1 MSNKKGLFI
10 VLIIYIICYIFRIL
24 EYFILRTDKTFFG
37 EAFIHKI
44 LGIIILYIVAKSMS
58 FNCENI
64 SFTRKKAIF
73 YLGQGLLFGI
83 FIYIISYGIE
93 ILINISHGQFKS
105 LEFYVSTYSVE
116 GNIGKQTAIIFFV
129 ICILGNIINVI
140 MEEGIFRGLFQKLFE
155 QKYNFLPSAIL
166 SSLLFGFWHV
176 IAPLRSYYDGTISFE
191 EMFINII
198 ILVVTSTLVGFK
210 FSMMTKLTGSLYM
223 SMGDHFVNNSI
234 INILHIVS
242 KDGSIDKLLVMR
254 ISIAQTLSFLIVL
267 IYFKLSKNECS
278 EILHYIHFF

>member
-10 VLIIYIICYIFRIL
+10 VLVIYTICYIFRIS

-44 LGIIILYIVAKSMS
+44 LGIIVLYTVIKFMS
-58 FNCENI
+58 FNYENI
-64 SFTRKKAIF
+64 GFTRKKIIF
-73 YLGQGLLFGI
+73 YLRQGLLFGI
-83 FIYIISYGIE
+83 FVYSISYGIE
-93 ILINISHGQFKS
+93 ILINMSHGQFKS

-116 GNIGKQTAIIFFV
+116 GNIGKQTTIIFFL

-140 MEEGIFRGLFQKLFE
+140 MEEGIFRGLLQKLFE
-155 QKYNFLPSAIL
+155 QKYNFLLSAIL

-198 ILVVTSTLVGFK
+198 ILFVTSTLVGFK

-223 SMGDHFVNNSI
+223 SMGDHFVNNTI

-254 ISIAQTLSFLIVL
+254 ISIAQTLSFLIIL
-267 IYFKLSKNECS
+267 IYFKLSRNECS
-278 EILHYIHFF
+278 

>member
-1 MSNKKGLFI
+1 M
-10 VLIIYIICYIFRIL
+10 
-24 EYFILRTDKTFFG
+24 
-37 EAFIHKI
+37 
-44 LGIIILYIVAKSMS
+44 GIIILYIVAKSMS

-64 SFTRKKAIF
+64 GFTRKKAIF

-83 FIYIISYGIE
+83 FIYLISYGIE

-105 LEFYVSTYSVE
+105 FEFYVSTYSVE

-166 SSLLFGFWHV
+166 SSLLFGFWHI

-198 ILVVTSTLVGFK
+198 ILVVTSTLVGLK
-210 FSMMTKLTGSLYM
+210 FSMMTKLTGNLYM
-223 SMGDHFVNNSI
+223 SMGDHFVNNTI

-278 EILHYIHFF
+278 

>member
-10 VLIIYIICYIFRIL
+10 ILGIYTICYIFRTL

-44 LGIIILYIVAKSMS
+44 LGIIVLYTIIKSMS
-58 FNCENI
+58 FNYENI
-64 SFTRKKAIF
+64 GFTRKKVIF
-73 YLGQGLLFGI
+73 YLRQGFLFGI
-83 FIYIISYGIE
+83 FVYSISYGIE
-93 ILINISHGQFKS
+93 ILINMSHGQFKS

-116 GNIGKQTAIIFFV
+116 GNIGKQTAIIFFL

-155 QKYNFLPSAIL
+155 QKYNFLLSTIL

-176 IAPLRSYYDGTISFE
+176 VAPLRSYYDGTISFE

-210 FSMMTKLTGSLYM
+210 FSMITKLTGNLYM
-223 SMGDHFVNNSI
+223 SMGDHFVNNTI
-234 INILHIVS
+234 INVLHIVS

-278 EILHYIHFF
+278 

>member
-10 VLIIYIICYIFRIL
+10 VLIICIICYIFRIL

-64 SFTRKKAIF
+64 GFTRKKAIF

-83 FIYIISYGIE
+83 FIYLISYGIE

-105 LEFYVSTYSVE
+105 FEFYVSTYSVE

-155 QKYNFLPSAIL
+155 QKYNFLLSAIL

-176 IAPLRSYYDGTISFE
+176 VAPLRSYYDGTISFE

-210 FSMMTKLTGSLYM
+210 FSMMTKLTGNLYM
-223 SMGDHFVNNSI
+223 SMGDHFVNNTI

-254 ISIAQTLSFLIVL
+254 ISITQTLSFLIVL

-278 EILHYIHFF
+278 

>member
-10 VLIIYIICYIFRIL
+10 VLVIYTICYIFRIS

-44 LGIIILYIVAKSMS
+44 LGIIVLYTVIKFMS
-58 FNCENI
+58 FNYENI
-64 SFTRKKAIF
+64 GFTRKKIIF
-73 YLGQGLLFGI
+73 YLRQGLLFGI
-83 FIYIISYGIE
+83 FVYSISYGIE
-93 ILINISHGQFKS
+93 ILINMSHGQFKS

-116 GNIGKQTAIIFFV
+116 GNIGKQTTIIFFL

-140 MEEGIFRGLFQKLFE
+140 MEEGIFRGLLQKLFE
-155 QKYNFLPSAIL
+155 QKYNFLLSAIL

-210 FSMMTKLTGSLYM
+210 FSMMTKLTGNLYM
-223 SMGDHFVNNSI
+223 SMGDHFVNNTI

-278 EILHYIHFF
+278 

>member
-1 MSNKKGLFI
+1 
-10 VLIIYIICYIFRIL
+10 
-24 EYFILRTDKTFFG
+24 
-37 EAFIHKI
+37 
-44 LGIIILYIVAKSMS
+44 MS

-64 SFTRKKAIF
+64 GFTRKKAIF

-83 FIYIISYGIE
+83 FIYLISYGIE

-105 LEFYVSTYSVE
+105 FEFYVSTYSVE

-155 QKYNFLPSAIL
+155 QKYNFLLSAIL

-198 ILVVTSTLVGFK
+198 ILFVTSTLVGFK

-223 SMGDHFVNNSI
+223 SMGDHFVNNTI

-278 EILHYIHFF
+278 

>member
-10 VLIIYIICYIFRIL
+10 VLVIYTICYIFRIL
-24 EYFILRTDKTFFG
+24 EYFILRADKTFFG

-44 LGIIILYIVAKSMS
+44 LGIIVLYIVAKSMS

-64 SFTRKKAIF
+64 GFTRRKAIF

-116 GNIGKQTAIIFFV
+116 GNIGKQTAIIFFL

-155 QKYNFLPSAIL
+155 QKYNFLLSAIL

-176 IAPLRSYYDGTISFE
+176 VAPLRSYYDGTISFE

-210 FSMMTKLTGSLYM
+210 FSMMTKLTGNLYM
-223 SMGDHFVNNSI
+223 SIGDHFVNNTI

-267 IYFKLSKNECS
+267 IYFILSKNECS
-278 EILHYIHFF
+278 

>member
-198 ILVVTSTLVGFK
+198 ILVVTSTLVGLK

>member
-198 ILVVTSTLVGFK
+198 ILVVTSTLVGLK

-278 EILHYIHFF
+278 

>member
-44 LGIIILYIVAKSMS
+44 LGIIVLYTVIKSMS
-58 FNCENI
+58 FNYENI
-64 SFTRKKAIF
+64 GFTRKKVIF
-73 YLGQGLLFGI
+73 YLRQGLLFGI
-83 FIYIISYGIE
+83 FVYSISYGIE
-93 ILINISHGQFKS
+93 ILINMSHGQFKS

-116 GNIGKQTAIIFFV
+116 GNIGKQTTIIFFL

-140 MEEGIFRGLFQKLFE
+140 MEEGIFRGLLQKLFE
-155 QKYNFLPSAIL
+155 QKYNFLLSAIL

-176 IAPLRSYYDGTISFE
+176 VAPLRSYYDGTISFE

-198 ILVVTSTLVGFK
+198 ILFVTSTLVGFK

-254 ISIAQTLSFLIVL
+254 ISIAQTLSFLIIL
-267 IYFKLSKNECS
+267 MYFKLSRNECS
-278 EILHYIHFF
+278 

>member
-10 VLIIYIICYIFRIL
+10 VLVIYIICYIFRIL

-198 ILVVTSTLVGFK
+198 ILVVTSTLVGLK

-223 SMGDHFVNNSI
+223 SMGDHFVNNTI
-234 INILHIVS
+234 INVLHIVS

>member
-10 VLIIYIICYIFRIL
+10 VLVIYTICYIFRIS

-44 LGIIILYIVAKSMS
+44 LGIIVLYTVIKFMS
-58 FNCENI
+58 FNYENI
-64 SFTRKKAIF
+64 GFTRKKIIF
-73 YLGQGLLFGI
+73 YLRQGLLFGI
-83 FIYIISYGIE
+83 FVYSISYGIE
-93 ILINISHGQFKS
+93 ILINMSHGQFKS

-116 GNIGKQTAIIFFV
+116 GNIGKQTTIIFFL

-140 MEEGIFRGLFQKLFE
+140 MEEGIFRGLLQKLFE
-155 QKYNFLPSAIL
+155 QKYNFLLSAIL

-176 IAPLRSYYDGTISFE
+176 VAPLRSYYDGTISFE

-210 FSMMTKLTGSLYM
+210 FSMMTKLTGNLYM
-223 SMGDHFVNNSI
+223 SMGDHFVNNTI

-278 EILHYIHFF
+278 

>member
-44 LGIIILYIVAKSMS
+44 LGIIVLYTVIKSMS
-58 FNCENI
+58 FNYENI
-64 SFTRKKAIF
+64 GFTRKKVIF
-73 YLGQGLLFGI
+73 YLRQGLLFGI
-83 FIYIISYGIE
+83 FVYSISYGIE
-93 ILINISHGQFKS
+93 ILINMSHGQFKS

-116 GNIGKQTAIIFFV
+116 GNIGKQTTIIFFL

-140 MEEGIFRGLFQKLFE
+140 MEEGIFRGLLQKLFE
-155 QKYNFLPSAIL
+155 QKYNFLLSATL

-176 IAPLRSYYDGTISFE
+176 VAPLRRYYDGTISFE

-210 FSMMTKLTGSLYM
+210 FSMMTKLTGNLYM
-223 SMGDHFVNNSI
+223 SMGDHFVNNTI

-278 EILHYIHFF
+278 

>member
-44 LGIIILYIVAKSMS
+44 LGIIVLYTVIKSMS
-58 FNCENI
+58 FNYENI
-64 SFTRKKAIF
+64 GFTRKKAIF

-83 FIYIISYGIE
+83 FIYLISYGIE

-155 QKYNFLPSAIL
+155 QKYNFLLSAIL

-191 EMFINII
+191 EMFINI
-198 ILVVTSTLVGFK
+198 
-210 FSMMTKLTGSLYM
+210 
-223 SMGDHFVNNSI
+223 NNISCNFYIGRLQIFNDDKTYRESI
-234 INILHIVS
+234 YVY
-242 KDGSIDKLLVMR
+242 GR
-254 ISIAQTLSFLIVL
+254 SF
-267 IYFKLSKNECS
+267 C
-278 EILHYIHFF
+278 

>member
-10 VLIIYIICYIFRIL
+10 ILVIYTICYIFRIL

-44 LGIIILYIVAKSMS
+44 LGIIVLYIVAKSMS

-198 ILVVTSTLVGFK
+198 ILVVTSTLVGLK

-278 EILHYIHFF
+278 

>member
-198 ILVVTSTLVGFK
+198 ILVVTSTFVGFK

-254 ISIAQTLSFLIVL
+254 ISIAQTLSFLIIL
-267 IYFKLSKNECS
+267 IYFKLSRNECS
-278 EILHYIHFF
+278 

>member
-44 LGIIILYIVAKSMS
+44 LGIIILYTVIKSMS
-58 FNCENI
+58 FNYENI
-64 SFTRKKAIF
+64 GFTRKKAIF

-83 FIYIISYGIE
+83 FIYIITYGIE

-105 LEFYVSTYSVE
+105 FEFYVSTYSVE

-129 ICILGNIINVI
+129 TCILGNIINVI

-155 QKYNFLPSAIL
+155 QKYNFLLSAIL

-176 IAPLRSYYDGTISFE
+176 VAPLRSYYDGTISFE

-210 FSMMTKLTGSLYM
+210 FSMMTKLTGNLYM
-223 SMGDHFVNNSI
+223 SMGDHFVNNTI
-234 INILHIVS
+234 INVLHIVS

-254 ISIAQTLSFLIVL
+254 ISIAQTLSFLIIL
-267 IYFKLSKNECS
+267 IYFKLSRNECS
-278 EILHYIHFF
+278 

>member
-10 VLIIYIICYIFRIL
+10 VLVIYTICYIFRIL

-44 LGIIILYIVAKSMS
+44 LGIIVLYTVIKSMS
-58 FNCENI
+58 FNYENI
-64 SFTRKKAIF
+64 GFTRKKVIF
-73 YLGQGLLFGI
+73 YLRQGLLFGI
-83 FIYIISYGIE
+83 FVYSISYGIE
-93 ILINISHGQFKS
+93 ILMNMSHNQFKS

-116 GNIGKQTAIIFFV
+116 GNIGKHTTIIFFL

-140 MEEGIFRGLFQKLFE
+140 MEEGIFRGLLQKLFE
-155 QKYNFLPSAIL
+155 QKYNFLLSAIL

-176 IAPLRSYYDGTISFE
+176 VAPLRSYYDGTISFE

-198 ILVVTSTLVGFK
+198 ILVITSTLVGFK
-210 FSMMTKLTGSLYM
+210 FSMITKLTGNLYM
-223 SMGDHFVNNSI
+223 SMGDHFINNTI

-278 EILHYIHFF
+278 

>member
-1 MSNKKGLFI
+1 
-10 VLIIYIICYIFRIL
+10 
-24 EYFILRTDKTFFG
+24 
-37 EAFIHKI
+37 
-44 LGIIILYIVAKSMS
+44 MS
-58 FNCENI
+58 FNYKNI
-64 SFTRKKAIF
+64 GFTRKKAIF

-83 FIYIISYGIE
+83 FIYLISYGIE

-155 QKYNFLPSAIL
+155 QKYNFLLSAIL

-198 ILVVTSTLVGFK
+198 ILFVTSTLVGFK

-223 SMGDHFVNNSI
+223 SMGDHFVNNTI

-254 ISIAQTLSFLIVL
+254 ISIAQTLSFLIIL
-267 IYFKLSKNECS
+267 IYFKLSRNECS
-278 EILHYIHFF
+278 

>member
-10 VLIIYIICYIFRIL
+10 VLVIYTICYIFRIS

-44 LGIIILYIVAKSMS
+44 LGIIVLYTVIKFMS
-58 FNCENI
+58 FNYENI
-64 SFTRKKAIF
+64 GFTRKKIIF
-73 YLGQGLLFGI
+73 YLRQGLLFGI
-83 FIYIISYGIE
+83 FVYSISYGIE
-93 ILINISHGQFKS
+93 ILINMSHGQFKS

-116 GNIGKQTAIIFFV
+116 GNIGKQTTIIFFL

-140 MEEGIFRGLFQKLFE
+140 MEEGIFRGLLQKLFE
-155 QKYNFLPSAIL
+155 QKYNFLLSAIL

-176 IAPLRSYYDGTISFE
+176 IAPLRGYYDGTISFE

-210 FSMMTKLTGSLYM
+210 FSMMTKLTGNLYM
-223 SMGDHFVNNSI
+223 SMGDHFVNNTI

-278 EILHYIHFF
+278 

>member
-44 LGIIILYIVAKSMS
+44 LGIIVLYTVIKSMS
-58 FNCENI
+58 FNYENI
-64 SFTRKKAIF
+64 GFTRKKVIF
-73 YLGQGLLFGI
+73 YLRQGLLFGI
-83 FIYIISYGIE
+83 FVYSISYGIE
-93 ILINISHGQFKS
+93 ILINMSHGQFKS

-116 GNIGKQTAIIFFV
+116 GNIGKQTTIIFFL

-140 MEEGIFRGLFQKLFE
+140 MEEGIFRGLLQKLFE
-155 QKYNFLPSAIL
+155 QKYNFLLSATL

-210 FSMMTKLTGSLYM
+210 FSMMTKLTGNLYM
-223 SMGDHFVNNSI
+223 SIGDHFVNNTI
-234 INILHIVS
+234 INVLHIVS

-278 EILHYIHFF
+278 

>member
-44 LGIIILYIVAKSMS
+44 LGIIVLYTVIKSMS
-58 FNCENI
+58 FNYENI
-64 SFTRKKAIF
+64 GFTRKKVIF
-73 YLGQGLLFGI
+73 YLRQGLLFGI
-83 FIYIISYGIE
+83 FVYSISYGIE
-93 ILINISHGQFKS
+93 ILINMSHGQFKS

-116 GNIGKQTAIIFFV
+116 GNIGKQTTIIFFL

-140 MEEGIFRGLFQKLFE
+140 MEEGIFRGLLQKLFE
-155 QKYNFLPSAIL
+155 QKYNFLLSATL

-176 IAPLRSYYDGTISFE
+176 VAPLRSYYDGTISFE

-210 FSMMTKLTGSLYM
+210 FSMMTKLTGNLYM
-223 SMGDHFVNNSI
+223 SMGDHFVNNTI

-278 EILHYIHFF
+278 

>member
-10 VLIIYIICYIFRIL
+10 VLVIYTICYIFRIS

-44 LGIIILYIVAKSMS
+44 LGIIVLYTVIKFMS
-58 FNCENI
+58 FNYENI
-64 SFTRKKAIF
+64 GFTRKKIIF
-73 YLGQGLLFGI
+73 YLRQGLLFGI
-83 FIYIISYGIE
+83 FVYSISYGIE
-93 ILINISHGQFKS
+93 ILINMSHGQFKS

-116 GNIGKQTAIIFFV
+116 GNIGKQTTIIFFL

-140 MEEGIFRGLFQKLFE
+140 MEEGIFRGLLQKLFE
-155 QKYNFLPSAIL
+155 QKYNFLLSAIL

-210 FSMMTKLTGSLYM
+210 FSMMTKLTGNLYM
-223 SMGDHFVNNSI
+223 SMGDHFVNNTI

-254 ISIAQTLSFLIVL
+254 ISIAQTLSFLIIL

-278 EILHYIHFF
+278 

>member
-10 VLIIYIICYIFRIL
+10 ILVIYTICYIFRIL

-44 LGIIILYIVAKSMS
+44 LGIIVLYTIIKSMS
-58 FNCENI
+58 FNYENI
-64 SFTRKKAIF
+64 GFTRKKVIF
-73 YLGQGLLFGI
+73 YLRQGLLFGI
-83 FIYIISYGIE
+83 FVYSISYGIE
-93 ILINISHGQFKS
+93 ILMNMSHNQFKS

-116 GNIGKQTAIIFFV
+116 GNIGKQTTIIFFL

-155 QKYNFLPSAIL
+155 QKYNFLLSAIL

-223 SMGDHFVNNSI
+223 SMGDHFVNNTI
-234 INILHIVS
+234 INVLHIVS

-278 EILHYIHFF
+278 

>member
-83 FIYIISYGIE
+83 FIYLISYGIE

-105 LEFYVSTYSVE
+105 FEFYVSTYSVE

-210 FSMMTKLTGSLYM
+210 FSMMTKLTGNLYM
-223 SMGDHFVNNSI
+223 SMGDHFVNNTI

-254 ISIAQTLSFLIVL
+254 ISITQTLSFLIVL

-278 EILHYIHFF
+278 

>member
-10 VLIIYIICYIFRIL
+10 VLVIYTICYIFRIS

-44 LGIIILYIVAKSMS
+44 LGIIVLYTVIKFMS
-58 FNCENI
+58 FNYENI
-64 SFTRKKAIF
+64 GFTRKKIIF
-73 YLGQGLLFGI
+73 YLRQGLLFGI
-83 FIYIISYGIE
+83 FVYSISYGIE
-93 ILINISHGQFKS
+93 ILINMSHGQFKS

-116 GNIGKQTAIIFFV
+116 GNIGKQTTIIFFL

-140 MEEGIFRGLFQKLFE
+140 MEEGIFRGLLQKLFE
-155 QKYNFLPSAIL
+155 QKYNFLLSAIL

-210 FSMMTKLTGSLYM
+210 FSMMTKLTGNLYM
-223 SMGDHFVNNSI
+223 SMGDHFVNNTI

-254 ISIAQTLSFLIVL
+254 ISIAQTLSFLIIL
-267 IYFKLSKNECS
+267 IYFKLSRNECS
-278 EILHYIHFF
+278 

>member
-44 LGIIILYIVAKSMS
+44 LGIIVLYTIIKSMP
-58 FNCENI
+58 FNYENI
-64 SFTRKKAIF
+64 GFTRKKVIF
-73 YLGQGLLFGI
+73 YLRQGLLFGI
-83 FIYIISYGIE
+83 FVYSISYGIE
-93 ILINISHGQFKS
+93 ILINMSHGQFKS

-116 GNIGKQTAIIFFV
+116 GNIGKQTTIIFFL

-140 MEEGIFRGLFQKLFE
+140 MEEGIFRGLLQKLFE
-155 QKYNFLPSAIL
+155 QKYNFLLSAIL

-176 IAPLRSYYDGTISFE
+176 VAPLRSYYDGTISFE

-210 FSMMTKLTGSLYM
+210 FSMMTKLTGNLYM
-223 SMGDHFVNNSI
+223 SMGDHFVNNTI

-242 KDGSIDKLLVMR
+242 KDDSIDKLLVMR

-278 EILHYIHFF
+278 